1 VLFVQGCA
9 LRCLF
14 CHNPDTWETGGGKI
28 LSVSQIIG
36 DISAY
41 LPFISGFTVSGGEPL
56 LQPDFCAALLAA
68 VKTLGLHTAIDTAG
82 SVPLSLGASKVLAAV
97 DAADMLLLDITTADP
112 ALSVKLVGR
121 DITGIATEY
130 LNYCESAGKDVW
142 IRHVIIPGLTALPEQ
157 LRGVAEKIAD
167 YSCVK
172 RVQLLPFHKMGEFK
186 WRELNRDYTLSDTL
200 PPSDEEMNLAAAI
213 FREHGLEVS

>member
-14 CHNPDTWETGGGKI
+14 CHNPDTWDVHGGKI

-41 LPFISGFTVSGGEPL
+41 LPFITGFTVSGGEPL
-56 LQPDFCAALLAA
+56 LQPDFCAALLKA
-68 VKTLGLHTAIDTAG
+68 VSKLGLHTAIDTAG
-82 SVPLSLGASKVLAAV
+82 SVPLPFAQIAV
-97 DAADMLLLDITTADP
+97 DAADMLLLDIKTADP

-121 DITGIATEY
+121 DITGIAGDY
-130 LNYCESAGKDVW
+130 LRHCESGGKDVW

-157 LRGVAEKIAD
+157 LRGVAQKLAPFT
-167 YSCVK
+167 CVK

-186 WRELNRDYTLSDTL
+186 WRELNYNYTLSSTP
-200 PPSDEEMNLAAAI
+200 PPSDEEMNTAAAI
-213 FREHGLEVS
+213 FREYGIEVN